1 MKPTTTTTTAPP
13 CRPCAVREAPYTHV
27 SAFQLALLPPSAPLA
42 HSPTAPFPHFRGK
55 GDAELKTY
63 IEKQTKLFVF
73 CVLWPNAK
81 FMTLNWLTNSRVNDY
96 ASTCCFPR
104 KAPAIVH
111 HSLQAATSLFS
122 LIILL
127 ESLFAYEQ
135 LLIARIYNAILLLC
149 NMWEN
154 IGESYFS
161 TYQWK
166 VF

>member
-1 MKPTTTTTTAPP
+1 
-13 CRPCAVREAPYTHV
+13 
-27 SAFQLALLPPSAPLA
+27 
-42 HSPTAPFPHFRGK
+42 
-55 GDAELKTY
+55 
-63 IEKQTKLFVF
+63 
-73 CVLWPNAK
+73 
-81 FMTLNWLTNSRVNDY
+81 MTLNWLTNSRVNDY

-161 TYQWK
+161 THQWK